1 MTHPSQSCRCP
12 DCRAGNAKRHRLWAA
27 ANRPRARAINR
38 LWKRR
43 QSLLR
48 AYRAAMQGGL
58 HRAYVRAMGGA
69 V

>member
-1 MTHPSQSCRCP
+1 MRTTEENRLYM
-12 DCRAGNAKRHRLWAA
+12 AGWRKS
-27 ANRPRARAINR
+27 NRPRARAINR

-58 HRAYVRAMGGA
+58 HRAYVRAMRG
-69 V
+69 VV